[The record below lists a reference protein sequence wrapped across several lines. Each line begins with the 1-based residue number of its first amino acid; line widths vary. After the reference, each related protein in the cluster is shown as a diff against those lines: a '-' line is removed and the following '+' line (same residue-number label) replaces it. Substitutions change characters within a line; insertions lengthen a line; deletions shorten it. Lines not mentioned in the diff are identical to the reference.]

1 MSSASAIVAGKASL
15 KKKKKKQAANRPAPT
30 VRGAEGKK
38 LAAKIKRRAE
48 RAEQGQAEEKDSEA
62 DGSSGEEEEEE
73 DAPSSSESASEE
85 EEDEDEEEEDDEEEE
100 EESSEEDDSEE
111 AAHKRKHALPDY
123 NEGPLRVDEQHV
135 LCSQV
140 QGKEDGKNMCF
151 YLTDHAGDPEIEDVV
166 SPSMQKAY
174 KRIDE
179 LNAGLTP
186 HQAYE
191 DAITEGREDAP
202 VRRYAVNWRWTLPVI
217 TGDVHK
223 ETITFASPLS
233 ESVPLVEMAKLVFE
247 QDNRL
252 LLANADCDRECKARI
267 REQNKKMDYLDL
279 PLRVH
284 LVSSR
289 NTLPA
294 SVNVELHAPNLGF
307 ADRET
312 DPLTVKLQMDKPVR
326 LVANTRTAKDDT
338 LLYHIED
345 AELLHNPEFS
355 RWGYVSSGQLVA
367 SVEEEQKKNT
377 GSVFVK
383 NEKRRLYEHEVE
395 KKLMELARATATQSE
410 EERNKAVKA
419 KRKELKD
426 ERVKTRM
433 LHVRLDAKPTSAVQV
448 IAVGYAHAVIAQCK
462 KEGVHFRLET
472 AEDGGGVYTLVLPHD
487 TFFRVVDIYCTK
499 FNPLR
504 LLVPAGSLQVDVV
517 PVDPNALLM
526 AAKEPANRSLPA
538 TVDVTLEVEYVR
550 VERTW
555 TLHNSA
561 PSLLVEA
568 CERAAC
574 RTQFYNKHFAS
585 AVQFNQE
592 SEVLSFVRDE
602 LYAAPAYEFA
612 SAAAAAEAPSS
623 SLVPVYATRRDQ
635 LPRPTPRR

>member
-1 MSSASAIVAGKASL
+1 MSSASAIVAGNASL
-15 KKKKKKQAANRPAPT
+15 KKKKKRQAANRPAPT
-30 VRGAEGKK
+30 VRGAESKK

-48 RAEQGQAEEKDSEA
+48 RAEQGQAEEEEEDEEDNGA
-62 DGSSGEEEEEE
+62 DGSSGEEEEEEE

-85 EEDEDEEEEDDEEEE
+85 EEDEEDEEEED
-100 EESSEEDDSEE
+100 ESSEEDDSEE
-111 AAHKRKHALPDY
+111 AADKRKHALPDY
-123 NEGPLRVDEQHV
+123 NEGPLRVDEQYV
-135 LCSQV
+135 RCDAIAAKDTVSV
-140 QGKEDGKNMCF
+140 CR
-151 YLTDHAGDPEIEDVV
+151 YTTDSRGEMESEADKRVV
-166 SPSMQKAY
+166 
-174 KRIDE
+174 D
-179 LNAGLTP
+179 LNVGLTP

-202 VRRYAVNWRWTLPVI
+202 VRRYAVNWRWTLPLVVDNPI
-217 TGDVHK
+217 HK

-252 LLANADCDRECKARI
+252 LLANVDCDRECKARI
-267 REQNKKMDYLDL
+267 REQNKNMDQLDL

-472 AEDGGGVYTLVLPHD
+472 AEEDGGGVYTLVLPHD

-612 SAAAAAEAPSS
+612 SAAAAAEAPPS